1 MAVPRLKGKYREEI
15 VPRLMEEFEYSSVM
29 QVPKITKIVL
39 NMGVG
44 EAVEDSK
51 ALEEAGEELSVITGQ
66 KPEIRRAK
74 KSVANFKVRAGVPVG
89 LRVTLRGD
97 RMYELLDRLTS
108 VALPRIRDFH
118 GISPHSFDGGG
129 NYNLGLQ
136 EQIIFPEVDY
146 DSIGK
151 VRGLDVAIT
160 TSAETDEEGRALL
173 KQMGMPFRENW

>member
-1 MAVPRLKGKYREEI
+1 MAVPRLKEKYREEI

-173 KQMGMPFRENW
+173 KQMGMPFREN

>member
-1 MAVPRLKGKYREEI
+1 MAVPRLKEKYREEI

-51 ALEEAGEELSVITGQ
+51 VLEEAGEELSVITGQ

-173 KQMGMPFRENW
+173 KQMGMPFREN